1 MRVTVYLHP
10 QQTVVAHWSVADAVP
25 ILTAYFERAPTEPLD
40 GLFNSTD
47 DVTVAV
53 HGSETT
59 FHSYPVDT
67 SEDQRDRRSFEL
79 STCLAHV
86 REGVD
91 VVHDVAM
98 MASLYRTRWHGLL
111 VIDRAV
117 IENIHRRVHA
127 EAPFVAD
134 IELDIE
140 IARATVPTQS
150 APWMLIGRRGQQW
163 YRAVI
168 GADHLLHVL
177 SSVPHDKDST
187 AGIIVRNSLFEMRSA
202 TGDLIDRVLLFG
214 DYLTKSVYQEI
225 VESLSDAG
233 TRAGRLQPFSRV
245 RTNVDDATKSALI
258 AKAHVLGPLVTP
270 VLSSVTTDLL

>member
-1 MRVTVYLHP
+1 MP
-10 QQTVVAHWSVADAVP
+10 
-25 ILTAYFERAPTEPLD
+25 TA
-40 GLFNSTD
+40 TD

-59 FHSYPVDT
+59 FHSYPIDA
-67 SEDQRDRRSFEL
+67 SEDQRERRSFEL
-79 STCLAHV
+79 STCLSHV

-91 VVHDVAM
+91 VVHDVSMVAP
-98 MASLYRTRWHGLL
+98 LYRTRWHGLL

-150 APWMLIGRRGQQW
+150 APWMLMGRRGEQW

-168 GADHLLHVL
+168 GTDHVLQVL
-177 SSVPHDKDST
+177 SSIPHDENST
-187 AGIIVRNSLFEMRSA
+187 ASVIVRDSLFEMRSA
-202 TGDLIDRVLLFG
+202 TGGLIDRVLLFG
-214 DYLTKSVYQEI
+214 DHLTKPVYQEI
-225 VESLSDAG
+225 VETLSDAG